1 MDTLANQGIIV
12 RGYQQEV
19 KHMTMTFI
27 DPKDFAHEHGL
38 TAKLYVPHG
47 GKSDPPPA
55 DGVDEPPR

>member
-1 MDTLANQGIIV
+1 
-12 RGYQQEV
+12 
-19 KHMTMTFI
+19 MTMTFI